1 MLYWRRIWIKIMVI
15 LLALLMTAKFVI
27 RPVSKLLVWVI
38 DRQVNLNLIVAPT
51 TLLKISNRLNLFAD
65 KLTKISTTIL
75 MLLLL
80 ILTIWVIIDIFNGQL
95 KLDYY
100 SIQLGKHLQR
110 SQTDNLQMVK
120 DEQDKAN
127 YWLRWLRIVR
137 WRHRLYVL
145 LPCGPSAAVENIIK
159 DRCDNYTIGWLNL
172 TIKNSNWINKI
183 NQYNRLHSNWLVLKE
198 K

>member
-38 DRQVNLNLIVAPT
+38 DRQVNLNLIVVPT
-51 TLLKISNRLNLFAD
+51 TLLKISNKLNLFAD

-110 SQTDNLQMVK
+110 SQTNNLQMVK

>member
-51 TLLKISNRLNLFAD
+51 TLLKISNKLNLFAD
-65 KLTKISTTIL
+65 KLIKISTTIL

-110 SQTDNLQMVK
+110 SQTNNLQMVK

>member
-51 TLLKISNRLNLFAD
+51 TLLKISNKLNLFAD

-110 SQTDNLQMVK
+110 SQTNNLQMVK

>member
-27 RPVSKLLVWVI
+27 RPVSKLHVWVI

-51 TLLKISNRLNLFAD
+51 TLLKISNKLNLFAD

-110 SQTDNLQMVK
+110 SQTNNLQMVK

>member
-1 MLYWRRIWIKIMVI
+1 MLYWRRIWIKIMAI
-15 LLALLMTAKFVI
+15 LLALLMTAKIFV

-38 DRQVNLNLIVAPT
+38 DRQVNLNLIVSPT
-51 TLLKISNRLNLFAD
+51 TLLKISNELYLFAD

-75 MLLLL
+75 MLVLV

-110 SQTDNLQMVK
+110 SQINNLQMVK

-127 YWLRWLRIVR
+127 YWLKWLRIVC

-145 LPCGPSAAVENIIK
+145 IPCGSNAAVEDIIK
-159 DRCDNYTIGWLNL
+159 ERCDNYTIGWLNL

>member
-51 TLLKISNRLNLFAD
+51 TLLKISNKLNLFAD

-75 MLLLL
+75 MLVLV

-110 SQTDNLQMVK
+110 SQTNNLQMVK

>member
-51 TLLKISNRLNLFAD
+51 TLLKISNKLNLFAD

-110 SQTDNLQMVK
+110 SQTNNLQMVK

-172 TIKNSNWINKI
+172 TIKNSDWINKI

>member
-1 MLYWRRIWIKIMVI
+1 MAI
-15 LLALLMTAKFVI
+15 LLALLMTAKIFV

-38 DRQVNLNLIVAPT
+38 DRQVNLNLIVSPT
-51 TLLKISNRLNLFAD
+51 TLLKISNELYLFAD

-75 MLLLL
+75 MLVL
-80 ILTIWVIIDIFNGQL
+80 VIL

-110 SQTDNLQMVK
+110 SQTNNLQMVK

-127 YWLRWLRIVR
+127 YWLKWLRIVC

-145 LPCGPSAAVENIIK
+145 IPCGSNAAVEDIIK
-159 DRCDNYTIGWLNL
+159 ERCDNYTIGWLNL

>member
-1 MLYWRRIWIKIMVI
+1 MVI

-51 TLLKISNRLNLFAD
+51 TLLKISNKLNLFAD

-110 SQTDNLQMVK
+110 SQTNNLQMVK

>member
-51 TLLKISNRLNLFAD
+51 TLLKISNKLNLFAD

-80 ILTIWVIIDIFNGQL
+80 ILTIWGIIDIFNGQL

-110 SQTDNLQMVK
+110 SQTNNLQMVK